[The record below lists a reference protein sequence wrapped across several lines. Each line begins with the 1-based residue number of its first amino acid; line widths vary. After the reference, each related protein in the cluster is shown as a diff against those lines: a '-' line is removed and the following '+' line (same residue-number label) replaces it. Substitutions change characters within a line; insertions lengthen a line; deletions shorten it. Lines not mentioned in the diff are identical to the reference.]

1 MSSTDSVEISA
12 NLGGSIAGIVDA
24 SVAGTCGHT
33 WSTGHSFTTGVVN
46 TVPAGYYGEITTI
59 APTIGDTGDFTI
71 TMGNTTWNLNGF
83 DTPNP
88 DGAEHFGYDQ
98 HPLTATQRDILPK
111 TAIMT
116 TNTAPAPRAKI
127 RLPGR

>member
-1 MSSTDSVEISA
+1 MACPPPTASTSISA
-12 NLGGSIAGIVDA
+12 CLGGSIAGIVDA
-24 SVAGTCGHT
+24 FVTGSYGHS

-59 APTIGDTGDFTI
+59 APMIGDTGDFTI
-71 TMGNTTWNLNGF
+71 TMGNTTWNLQGVYF

-98 HPLTATQRDILPK
+98 HQLTQTQKDTLPK
-111 TAIMT
+111 TAVVT
-116 TNTAPAPRAKI
+116 T
-127 RLPGR
+127 L